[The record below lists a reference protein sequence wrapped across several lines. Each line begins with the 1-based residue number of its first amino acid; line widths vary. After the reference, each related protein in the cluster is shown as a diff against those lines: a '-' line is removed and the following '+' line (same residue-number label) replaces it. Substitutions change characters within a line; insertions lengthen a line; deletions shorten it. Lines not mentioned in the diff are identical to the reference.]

1 MKRKLTSLLLLILTL
16 PVFAASEEAKIIS
29 FNGKVEARLTREGGW
44 SPAAENMEVPE
55 GGAVRSGADGS
66 ALLLMPNKTKIW
78 IKETSSLEIEQRQ
91 TLSSRLALVFG
102 KIKLRVPHLLRKEKF
117 EVRTPSAVCAVRGTE
132 FTVDTNE
139 AGAMVINVLFG
150 EVKLNFVVP
159 PEKGG
164 SQFYIPQ
171 GRSMGLEE
179 KGKPAKLTL
188 MSHDQ
193 ERTALENWNP
203 GLTQEERQKDLK
215 TKDNDRALI
224 REFARIANGTD
235 DAVQSFLNTVK
246 ESDLEGGRTL
256 KDIHGNVVRVDQ
268 RMMRPS
274 SDEVQVINLVKRP
287 VYSNDNA
294 SVVNGGF
301 KYNGAQGISDRLDY
315 MQMTM
320 KFDQNLPQSIED
332 WPSFFNDNTINA
344 KWASFVMANKTKP
357 GEIFFVANGAQYDSA
372 SDSLKS
378 GTGIV
383 GVANTSA
390 YSSGDDVLITGVLKT
405 DVSNPGGVTAVQ
417 GLNNIARLNIT
428 DSGLGDGTLKYSAVN
443 DVSPIG
449 LGSMV
454 NGASHANGDV
464 VWASKISYDSFYG
477 QSSGPTGWTNS
488 YEKKGDPYLFD
499 YTATPYAVGGVN
511 RNTNKTAVDP
521 NGYTGII
528 WFTQESAVINNAGN
542 IQQVSDFTNSSL
554 DPFSI
559 LKNSAGEVSMSVKK
573 NGAAPAN
580 WTSEANIYTN
590 AVSQADRF
598 DYGGLGTGVG
608 TNVDLVIIPDL
619 LVAAVQRLLPALT
632 KLNK

>member
-171 GRSMGLEE
+171 GRSMSLAE
-179 KGKPAKLTL
+179 KGKLATLVL

-215 TKDNDRALI
+215 SKDNDRALI
-224 REFARIANGTD
+224 REFAKIANGTD

-268 RMMRPS
+268 RMMRPN

-294 SVVNGGF
+294 SVANGGF

-344 KWASFVMANKTKP
+344 KWASFVMANKTKSD
-357 GEIFFVANGAQYDSA
+357 EIFFVANGAKYDSA

-383 GVANTSA
+383 GVTGGASFSNN
-390 YSSGDDVLITGVLKT
+390 DVLITGVLKNE
-405 DVSNPGGVTAVQ
+405 SGVTAVQ

-428 DSGLGDGTLKYSAVN
+428 DTGGGTLKYSAVTQAA
-443 DVSPIG
+443 SPIG
-449 LGSMV
+449 NNNPI
-454 NGASHANGDV
+454 NGTYSNV
-464 VWASKISYDSFYG
+464 VWAAKFNN
-477 QSSGPTGWTNS
+477 SGAANS

-499 YTATPYAVGGVN
+499 YQATPYAIGN
-511 RNTNKTAVDP
+511 SASN
-521 NGYTGII
+521 II
-528 WFTQESAVINNAGN
+528 WFTQESSVINNAGAV
-542 IQQVSDFTNSSL
+542 QQISDFTSSSL

-559 LKNSAGEVSMSVKK
+559 LKNSAGEVVMSIKSNNITSVANSNEWTHQNDYFAY
-573 NGAAPAN
+573 NGG
-580 WTSEANIYTN
+580 S
-590 AVSQADRF
+590 
-598 DYGGLGTGVG
+598 G